1 MKTNIEFRVFSVKEG
16 CKEEIKSL
24 SVDEKDVYQEAL
36 NAVNKEIGESIK
48 ALTGNNCLYL
58 KEEIRGIAGGNSVLQ
73 VTVESPNFG
82 DFLLTAK
89 CCNGEDVVESHR
101 DFTHEKFK
109 DYNEF
114 DKIIANAT
122 KLVLSEVFEKISE
135 RMYKSLGLDK
145 GLETEIK
152 LSKTK
157 EDLDNN
163 CILVITKMEFVEEC

>member
-16 CKEEIKSL
+16 RKEEIKSL

-58 KEEIRGIAGGNSVLQ
+58 KEEIRGIAGGSSVLHI
-73 VTVESPNFG
+73 TVESPNFG

-101 DFTHEKFK
+101 NFTHEKFK

-135 RMYKSLGLDK
+135 RMYKYLGLDK

-163 CILVITKMEFVEEC
+163 CILVITKMEFVEED